1 MTTSLTPSVYPN
13 SFISISHSPPKSE
26 ELPEISYDPQKS
38 EKLSDSDLKPPQQP
52 NSSTRS
58 EDDRTAI
65 ESIQQK
71 LLGHIRPAMETEL
84 VNHNSE
90 QIQIALKIQ
99 ASSPDDS
106 KIHENFDII
115 CNAIDDAVTK
125 LKGIKYIECGI
136 FNKCSAIIEFMK
148 DIIAQA
154 KAINDNNEK
163 YLGRLDNL
171 ESQLDAIL
179 DTIFSNHKI
188 SL

>member
-1 MTTSLTPSVYPN
+1 VITSSTPSVYSN
-13 SFISISHSPPKSE
+13 KSPGFMSYSSRKSQNQ
-26 ELPEISYDPQKS
+26 SG
-38 EKLSDSDLKPPQQP
+38 SDLEQTQKPS
-52 NSSTRS
+52 SSTRS
-58 EDDRTAI
+58 EDDRTDI

-71 LLGHIRPAMETEL
+71 LLGHIRPAMETEI